1 MPEEKSK
8 VETEIKLVATPEV
21 SGDASE
27 LACSFD
33 SRFASCGVET
43 SLEPSCLSPI
53 SSVAPE
59 VVASFAA
66 QTPLLVFKQAL
77 FKIALFTGVSLLL
90 FAVPYM
96 MLPGWQQSFNFPYVR
111 TALVMLFT
119 WNLIGA
125 ALFAHAQTRAARI
138 TAIALFGL
146 PLSVGVLL
154 LGFVC
159 LLAPMLHGRYIGF

>member
-33 SRFASCGVET
+33 SRFSSCGVEA
-43 SLEPSCLSPI
+43 SLEPSCVAPI
-53 SSVAPE
+53 SSVAPQ
-59 VVASFAA
+59 VVASLPAP
-66 QTPLLVFKQAL
+66 TPHLVFKQAL
-77 FKIALFTGVSLLL
+77 FKIALFSGVSLIL

-96 MLPGWQQSFNFPYVR
+96 LLPGWQQSFNFPYVR

-125 ALFAHAQTRAARI
+125 ALFAHAQTRGARI
-138 TAIALFGL
+138 TAIALFGS
-146 PLSVGVLL
+146 PLAVGVLL
-154 LGFVC
+154 LGLVC